1 MSATTARGKWGER
14 LAALDYLR
22 DGYRVLERNWS
33 CRHGEID
40 LILARADV
48 IVFCEV
54 KTRARNSHGGPTAAV
69 GPAKQRRLRRSAEEW
84 IWVRRPGVGSF
95 RFDVV
100 AIVGVSIERFEAA
113 F

>member
-1 MSATTARGKWGER
+1 MSAAAARGEWGER
-14 LAALDYLR
+14 LAALNYRR
-22 DGYRVLERNWS
+22 DGYRVVERNWS

-40 LILARADV
+40 LILVQADL

-54 KTRARNSHGGPTAAV
+54 KARARNSHGGPTAAV
-69 GPAKQRRLRRSAEEW
+69 SPAKQRRLRRAAEEW
-84 IWVRRPGVGSF
+84 IRLSRPAVDLF

-100 AIVGVSIERFEAA
+100 AIVGVTIERYEAA

>member
-1 MSATTARGKWGER
+1 VSASAARGRWGER
-14 LAALDYLR
+14 VAALHYRR
-22 DGYRVLERNWS
+22 DGFSVVERNWS

-40 LILARADV
+40 LILARDDL

-54 KTRARNSHGGPTAAV
+54 KTRARSSHGGPVAAV
-69 GPAKQRRLRRSAEEW
+69 GPAKQRRLRRAAEEW
-84 IWVRRPGVGSF
+84 IHARRITIGSF

-100 AIVGVSIERFEAA
+100 AITGVDVERHERA